1 LKYGAAKDPGAIGG
15 TLTAMP
21 RTAAPAA
28 KPSSARK
35 TPPAAPEQAS
45 RRSTRSDGSDTRRH
59 ILETAGAVYAEKGH
73 PRTTS
78 KEICARAGTNMAAV
92 NYHFG
97 GKDGLYEAVLIE
109 AHRRLVSLDDL
120 QRIAAAQG
128 PARERL
134 EQVLRLVLARVAE
147 TRQAWAFKVLVQEM
161 MAPSPQIPALIRQA
175 VLPKV
180 QVLFAILADLLGLPP
195 DHPAVQ
201 RAVFFAIVPAI
212 LMLVAPKPM
221 RQRVLPTLD
230 KEPQAAV
237 EDYLRYAL
245 AGLEALKQHHRG

>member
-1 LKYGAAKDPGAIGG
+1 
-15 TLTAMP
+15 MP
-21 RTAAPAA
+21 RIAAPAA
-28 KPSSARK
+28 SAASAR
-35 TPPAAPEQAS
+35 TAPRAAPAKAGG
-45 RRSTRSDGSDTRRH
+45 RSTRSDGSDTRRH

-97 GKDGLYEAVLIE
+97 GKDGLYEAVLVE

-120 QRIAAAQG
+120 QRIAAGRA

-134 EQVLRLVLARVAE
+134 LQVLRLVLGRVAE

-180 QVLFAILADLLGLPP
+180 QVLFGILADLLGLEPA
-195 DHPAVQ
+195 DPAVQ

-221 RQRVLPTLD
+221 RRRVLPTLD

-237 EDYLRYAL
+237 EEYLVYAL
-245 AGLEALKQHHRG
+245 AGLEALRRRHRR